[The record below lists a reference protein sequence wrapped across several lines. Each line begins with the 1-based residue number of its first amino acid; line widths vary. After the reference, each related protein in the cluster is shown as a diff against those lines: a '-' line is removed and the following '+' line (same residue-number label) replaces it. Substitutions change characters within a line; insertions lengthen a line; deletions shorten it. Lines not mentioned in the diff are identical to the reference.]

1 LPGVF
6 YISGTIGFLK
16 AGLKRWKPSYL
27 HQTGTSP
34 ALPPEI
40 RAMDPSVMY
49 RARRM
54 AHSSLAPSA
63 PLMGEVA
70 TPLPRIWH
78 LNWPAQGHLKRT
90 PFATISASL
99 KPIA

>member
-1 LPGVF
+1 VSRWEGKLWLGQRD
-6 YISGTIGFLK
+6 SCEGRADHAMGTTESMTKGTWL
-16 AGLKRWKPSYL
+16 
-27 HQTGTSP
+27 TG
-34 ALPPEI
+34 
-40 RAMDPSVMY
+40 AMDPSVMY

-70 TPLPRIWH
+70 NPLPRIWH
-78 LNWPAQGHLKRT
+78 LKWPAQGHLKRT